1 MARPTDVSVP
11 PRRFHDEPLV
21 LILRHLKATL
31 DGAVA
36 VRIEVPDPDLG
47 RGCYP
52 GERVGP

>member
-21 LILRHLKATL
+21 LILRHLKSTL
-31 DGAVA
+31 DGAGA

-52 GERVGP
+52 G